1 MYQLIEPAQNS
12 LSRFCYFY
20 YHCCCCYHCYF
31 TNEETEA
38 PRVWVLFVL
47 WQSQE
52 LWQPHRGTQAR
63 FHYFPSSI
71 SSCWPFT
78 YHYFLMRAKPLSKM
92 TQNVMSIILWFS
104 SNIFYDGRRSK
115 FFCVSF
121 WIERSYRKWTQ

>member
-1 MYQLIEPAQNS
+1 MCQLMEPAQNS
-12 LSRFCYFY
+12 LSRFYYFY
-20 YHCCCCYHCYF
+20 YCCCYHCYF

-71 SSCWPFT
+71 SSCGPFT
-78 YHYFLMRAKPLSKM
+78 YHYFLMRAKPQSKM
-92 TQNVMSIILWFS
+92 TQNVMSTSFCDS
-104 SNIFYDGRRSK
+104 VVIFFMMAGEAN
-115 FFCVSF
+115 SF
-121 WIERSYRKWTQ
+121 VLVFELNNHTERTQ